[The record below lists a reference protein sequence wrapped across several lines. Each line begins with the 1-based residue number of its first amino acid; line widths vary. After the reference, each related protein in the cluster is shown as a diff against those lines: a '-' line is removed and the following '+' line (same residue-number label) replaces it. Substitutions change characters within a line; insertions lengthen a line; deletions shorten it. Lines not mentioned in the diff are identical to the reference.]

1 MVVYEFDRI
10 VLPSITL
17 VIITF
22 DVFIEL
28 DELGVDEVVIV
39 VELIDDEIDV
49 VEEDV
54 VLEGSIELLE
64 LKVDNVE
71 DELMED
77 EIDE

>member
-39 VELIDDEIDV
+39 VELIGDEIDV

-77 EIDE
+77 ELDE

>member
-77 EIDE
+77 ELDE

>member
-71 DELMED
+71 DGLMED
-77 EIDE
+77 ELDE

>member
-39 VELIDDEIDV
+39 IELIDDEIDV

-71 DELMED
+71 DGLMED
-77 EIDE
+77 ELDE